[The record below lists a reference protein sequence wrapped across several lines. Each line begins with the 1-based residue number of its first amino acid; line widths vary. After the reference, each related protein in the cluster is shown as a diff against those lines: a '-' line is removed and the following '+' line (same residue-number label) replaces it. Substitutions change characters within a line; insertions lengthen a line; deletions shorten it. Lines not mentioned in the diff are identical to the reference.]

1 VEISIDA
8 SSWINLSNAGAL
20 GTVLRIPVHQF
31 LFSPLVA
38 SECHAECIVEIVHL
52 SQTCAVVQ
60 VTDDQ
65 IDGEI
70 FLSLVEDYNLGAGE
84 TECLAICLS
93 RPATL
98 FCCDDKKARETAK
111 LLLGENRVI
120 GSLRLL
126 KWAVEA
132 ASMTAAEAYLIYQ
145 NMKGRGGFLP
155 DVDADWF
162 NPEPAIPLV

>member
-20 GTVLRIPVHQF
+20 DRVLRIPVHQF

-38 SECHAECIVEIVHL
+38 NECHAECVVEIVHL
-52 SQTCAVVQ
+52 SQTCLVVQ
-60 VTDDQ
+60 MTDDQ

-70 FLSLVEDYNLGAGE
+70 FLGLVEDYNLGAGE

-93 RPATL
+93 RPDTL
-98 FCCDDKKARETAK
+98 FCCDDRKARETAR
-111 LLLGENRVI
+111 LLLGQDRVI

-126 KWAVEA
+126 RWAVEVDLMSGA
-132 ASMTAAEAYLIYQ
+132 DAYIIYQ
-145 NMKGRGGFLP
+145 EMKGRGGFLP
-155 DVDADWF
+155 NGNAEWF
-162 NPEPAIPLV
+162 NP